1 MNVATTKRYVKP
13 CMTDLPKEIF
23 EEIIHA
29 PRMDY
34 KKMKEEADLLEQNM
48 MEEMEK
54 HGKEIIMC
62 YTVNEIKEKVTPVAK
77 SFGVKSVSLFGS
89 YARGNADAGSDVD
102 IYIEKGKIKNL
113 IQYFMFVN
121 ELEKIL
127 ECHVDVVTTGIED
140 QNFLM
145 SIQKEG
151 VLLYE
156 E

>member
-1 MNVATTKRYVKP
+1 
-13 CMTDLPKEIF
+13 
-23 EEIIHA
+23 
-29 PRMDY
+29 
-34 KKMKEEADLLEQNM
+34 
-48 MEEMEK
+48 
-54 HGKEIIMC
+54 MC

-89 YARGNADAGSDVD
+89 YARGNADAESDVD
-102 IYIEKGKIKNL
+102 IYIEKGQIKNL
-113 IQYFMFVN
+113 IPYFMFVN

-127 ECHVDVVTTGIED
+127 KCHVDVVTTEIKD

-156 E
+156 EFACARL